1 MEYQLKKSLLPLE
14 FGKDYSAVEQIF
26 MNRGMSPAETQHY
39 LSVSQQ
45 DLLNPKL
52 LNHMKDGA
60 RMLIKHIQAN
70 DKIFVLIDVDCDGM
84 TSSAALINYLN
95 MLFPAYTQSHVI
107 YYMNEGKIH
116 GIHADTVPDDIKLV
130 ICPDSSSNNYEDHKI
145 LRDRGCDVL
154 ILDHHLADHE
164 STDAIIINNQ
174 MCDYPNKTLSG
185 VGIVFKFCQ
194 YLDSLLETNYAK
206 DILDLT
212 AVGIIADVMDLRQYE
227 TRYIIKQ
234 GLSHFRNPFLK
245 ELAEYNDYSI
255 SKAGGLSP
263 FSVGWYIAPQI
274 NAIVRS
280 GTNTER
286 MIVFKAMLEFNA
298 YDQVPSTKRGCKG
311 QYEALVTQ
319 AVRTCVNVKNRQ
331 SKIQDQVYETI
342 NNIIQ
347 EKKLLNNKIIAVK
360 LDNQHTIDKNLAGLV
375 ANKLAATYNHPV
387 LILSENDTEEGIK
400 WEGSGRGI
408 NSVDF
413 DNFKGFLD
421 SSGLVDWAEGHLN
434 AFGVSISDQNFD
446 NFIEYSNKELSSC
459 DFRNIYL
466 VDLIFDFFNFKAS
479 DIIEIAKLNNIW
491 GQGIEKPLIA
501 IENIQVTENN
511 LTLMSPNKIPTL
523 KIKLPNG
530 IELIKFNSSQKEFES
545 LLPTPGGST
554 TITVIGTC
562 DLNIWNDNTTGQI
575 KITDYEITGSKKYYF

>member
-1 MEYQLKKSLLPLE
+1 MEYQLKKSLLP
-14 FGKDYSAVEQIF
+14 FDFNRDYSAVERIF
-26 MNRGMSPAETQHY
+26 MNRGMSPENVQHY
-39 LSVSQQ
+39 LEVNEK
-45 DLLNPKL
+45 DLLDPQLLKNMKEGAKL
-52 LNHMKDGA
+52 L
-60 RMLIKHIQAN
+60 ISHISAN

-95 MLFPAYTQSHVI
+95 MLFPSYTQSKII
-107 YYMNEGKIH
+107 YYMNEGKNH
-116 GIHADTVPDDIKLV
+116 GIHADTVPNDVKLV

-145 LRDRGCDVL
+145 LRERGCDVL
-154 ILDHHLADHE
+154 VLDHHIAQYE
-164 STDAIIINNQ
+164 SPDAIIINNQ

-185 VGIVFKFCQ
+185 VGIVFKFCS
-194 YLDSLLETNYAK
+194 YLDSLLGTDYAK
-206 DILDLT
+206 NILDLT

-245 ELAEYNDYSI
+245 ELAEYNNYSI
-255 SKAGGLSP
+255 SRAGGLSP
-263 FSVGWYIAPQI
+263 FSVGWYISPLI

-280 GTNTER
+280 GTDTER
-286 MIVFKAMLEFNA
+286 MIVFKSMLEFNA

-319 AVRTCVNVKNRQ
+319 AVRTCANVKTRQ
-331 SKIQDQVYETI
+331 SKTQDQVYETI
-342 NNIIQ
+342 DKIIKS
-347 EKKLLNNKIIAVK
+347 KKLTNNKIIAVK
-360 LDNQHTIDKNLAGLV
+360 LDNQHSIDKNLAGLV
-375 ANKLAATYNHPV
+375 ANKLATTYNHPV

-434 AFGVSISDQNFD
+434 AFGTSISDENFD
-446 NFIEYSNKELSSC
+446 NLIKYSNEKLSSC

-466 VDLIFDFFNFKAS
+466 VDLIFNFFSFKAF
-479 DIIEIAKLNNIW
+479 DIIEIAKLNKIW
-491 GQGIEKPLIA
+491 GQGLEKPLIA
-501 IENIQVTENN
+501 IEHIEVTEDN
-511 LTLMSPNKIPTL
+511 LILMSPDKSPTL

-530 IELIKFNSSQKEFES
+530 VELIKFKSSQKEYE
-545 LLPTPGGST
+545 LLKPTPGGST
-554 TITVIGTC
+554 TIDIVGTC
-562 DLNIWNDNTTGQI
+562 DLNIWNDNVTGQI
-575 KITDYEITGSKKYYF
+575 KIEDYEIIGSKKYYF

>member
-1 MEYQLKKSLLPLE
+1 MEYQLKKSLLPLD
-14 FGKDYSAVEQIF
+14 FNRDYSAVERIF
-26 MNRGMSPAETQHY
+26 MNRGMSPENVQHY
-39 LSVSQQ
+39 LEVSEK
-45 DLLNPKL
+45 DLLNPQLLKNIKEGAKL
-52 LNHMKDGA
+52 L
-60 RMLIKHIQAN
+60 ISHISAN

-95 MLFPAYTQSHVI
+95 MLFPSYTQSKII
-107 YYMNEGKIH
+107 YYMNEGKNH
-116 GIHADTVPDDIKLV
+116 GIHADTVPNDVKLV

-145 LRDRGCDVL
+145 LRERGCDVL
-154 ILDHHLADHE
+154 VLDHHIAQYE
-164 STDAIIINNQ
+164 SPDAIIINNQ

-185 VGIVFKFCQ
+185 VGIVFKFCS
-194 YLDSLLETNYAK
+194 YLDSLLGTDYAK
-206 DILDLT
+206 NILDLT

-245 ELAEYNDYSI
+245 ELAEYNNYSI

-263 FSVGWYIAPQI
+263 FSVGWYISPLI

-286 MIVFKAMLEFNA
+286 MIVFNSMLEFNA

-319 AVRTCVNVKNRQ
+319 AVRTCANVKTRQ
-331 SKIQDQVYETI
+331 SKTQDQVYETI
-342 NNIIQ
+342 DKIIKSK
-347 EKKLLNNKIIAVK
+347 ELTNNKIIAVK
-360 LDNQHTIDKNLAGLV
+360 LDNQHSIDKNLAGLV

-434 AFGVSISDQNFD
+434 AFGTSISDENFD
-446 NFIEYSNKELSSC
+446 NLIKYSNEKLSSC

-466 VDLIFDFFNFKAS
+466 VDLIFNFFSFKAF
-479 DIIEIAKLNNIW
+479 DIIEIAKLNKIW
-491 GQGIEKPLIA
+491 GQGLEKPLIA
-501 IENIQVTENN
+501 IEHIEVTEDN
-511 LTLMSPNKIPTL
+511 LILMSPDKSPTL

-530 IELIKFNSSQKEFES
+530 VELIKFKSSQKEYES
-545 LLPTPGGST
+545 LKLQEAVQQL
-554 TITVIGTC
+554 ILLELVI
-562 DLNIWNDNTTGQI
+562 
-575 KITDYEITGSKKYYF
+575 